1 MLGDTAVAIN
11 GDDPRYAHLHGCH
24 VVLPLSLIHICS
36 SLARQNCRL
45 Q

>member
-24 VVLPLSLIHICS
+24 VVLPLLNKEIPIAVSYTHL
-36 SLARQNCRL
+36 
-45 Q
+45 